1 MKSAILYAAVWITLG
16 SLSNIAQSQAADT
29 EQAGQRRGSEPMPD
43 RHQEGV
49 RHDSRAQESREFS
62 PQSHVPPRSPDLGL
76 PTSPLSPS
84 TSGPGSG
91 LLGLE
96 SGPGPAQRRSMPET
110 GSNTSPRDAG
120 RR

>member
-1 MKSAILYAAVWITLG
+1 MKSAILYAAIWITLG
-16 SLSNIAQSQAADT
+16 SVSTIAQSHAADT
-29 EQAGQRRGSEPMPD
+29 EQAGQGGRSEPRSD

-49 RHDSRAQESREFS
+49 RHDSRAKESREFS
-62 PQSHVPPRSPDLGL
+62 PQSNVPPRSPDLGV

-96 SGPGPAQRRSMPET
+96 AGPGPAQRRSIQET
-110 GSNTSPRDAG
+110 GFNTSPRDAG